1 MIRKQLAA
9 MAALLPLAF
18 AGAARGADDP
28 GKWYAG
34 VDYGKSHLDRD
45 DSNPGLVDRD
55 DKSDV
60 IAIRVGY
67 RFVPAFAVEA
77 GYVDI
82 GDFSASY
89 VPPCPPSPTCQPYDS
104 KTSIDGFLLNAV
116 GIWPIAEHFEL
127 KCVIGATYRKL
138 DATVNYATAT
148 NHWSETDTIFS
159 FGVGI
164 GIPVNERLEIDLDY
178 THYREL
184 GLGMTLNQSLGVID
198 EAESSLTTLGVRFRF

>member
-1 MIRKQLAA
+1 MTRKQLAA

-18 AGAARGADDP
+18 AGAASGADEP

-34 VDYGKSHLDRD
+34 VDYGESQLDRD
-45 DSNPGLVDRD
+45 DDALFVTDRD

-77 GYVDI
+77 GYIDI
-82 GDFSASY
+82 GDFSANY
-89 VPPCPPSPTCQPYDS
+89 MPPCTPSPNCQPYDT

-116 GIWPIAEHFEL
+116 GIWPLAEHFEL
-127 KCVIGATYRKL
+127 KASIGATYRKL

-148 NHWSETDTIFS
+148 YHYSETDTIFS

>member
-1 MIRKQLAA
+1 
-9 MAALLPLAF
+9 
-18 AGAARGADDP
+18 
-28 GKWYAG
+28 
-34 VDYGKSHLDRD
+34 
-45 DSNPGLVDRD
+45 
-55 DKSDV
+55 
-60 IAIRVGY
+60 
-67 RFVPAFAVEA
+67 
-77 GYVDI
+77 
-82 GDFSASY
+82 
-89 VPPCPPSPTCQPYDS
+89 
-104 KTSIDGFLLNAV
+104 
-116 GIWPIAEHFEL
+116 
-127 KCVIGATYRKL
+127 VIGATYRKL